1 MVKVEDSMYAEPPI
15 SQSDLAQCFNTEP
28 ALEDLLADPIAEL
41 LMSSDRVSRAH
52 LRQLLA
58 RARAGIDPAARP

>member
-1 MVKVEDSMYAEPPI
+1 MYAEAPI
-15 SQSDLAQCFNTEP
+15 SQSELAQCFNTEP
-28 ALEDLLADPIAEL
+28 TLEDLLADPIAEL

-58 RARAGIDPAARP
+58 TVRSSADLVARP